1 MAKRKRP
8 KRSAEVDVP
17 GGDLSTDDLMAQ
29 WEAEA
34 GRLDDLDSAGRRK
47 SSLKR
52 SAGQRRRR
60 RREQFD
66 LGEDDF

>member
-1 MAKRKRP
+1 MPKRKP

-17 GGDLSTDDLMAQ
+17 GADLSTDDLMAQ
-29 WEAEA
+29 WEAEFD
-34 GRLDDLDSAGRRK
+34 RVDDLDTAGRRK

-52 SAGQRRRR
+52 SAGQKRRR

-66 LGEDDF
+66 IGEDDF